1 MAKRQFE
8 LDDREV
14 RRLRGREH
22 ETDSMAELQRLQ
34 AVRLYGSGIEMG
46 RIRDMT
52 GCAESSIR
60 EWVQDYKREG
70 LEGLRADYEHSARN
84 ASKLTAAQRAEV
96 YERLHS
102 YQPDQ
107 MLGPTLRVSAG
118 QFWTVSDLHVALE
131 AWYGVVYDDP
141 GSYRD
146 VFAAC
151 EFSYQRAERVYKS
164 RPSEPEIADFE
175 AELEKK

>member
-8 LDDREV
+8 LDETEIRQ
-14 RRLRGREH
+14 LRGREQQ
-22 ETDSMAELQRLQ
+22 TDSVAELKRLQ
-34 AVRLYGSGIEMG
+34 AVRLYGSGMDMG
-46 RIRDMT
+46 QIRDMT
-52 GCAESSIR
+52 GCAESSVR
-60 EWVQDYKREG
+60 EWVQDYKHEG
-70 LEGLRADYEHSARN
+70 LEGLRPHYALSAQN
-84 ASKLTAAQRAEV
+84 ASKLTVAQRAEV
-96 YERLHS
+96 YERLHA

-107 MLGPTLRVSAG
+107 ILAPTLRISAG
-118 QFWTVSDLHVALE
+118 QFWTVSDLHLALE
-131 AWYGVVYDDP
+131 AWYGVVYEDP

-164 RPSEPEIADFE
+164 RPSQAQIADFE